1 MLGTRYTVTV
11 QVQPTKCG
19 RAGVSTFGLTG
30 DDPKPDHPKSPWC
43 CFLVESGLITGEKH
57 SAVINGHYANNVQ
70 RLLKTGLNRAKE
82 VQGRAASQCRVGA

>member
-1 MLGTRYTVTV
+1 MPPVLGANQTANLHGAHFFKYAVWVRTLLRTFPLRTFFAVLGTRYPVTV

-43 CFLVESGLITGEKH
+43 CFLVESGYKIH
-57 SAVINGHYANNVQ
+57 S
-70 RLLKTGLNRAKE
+70 K
-82 VQGRAASQCRVGA
+82 